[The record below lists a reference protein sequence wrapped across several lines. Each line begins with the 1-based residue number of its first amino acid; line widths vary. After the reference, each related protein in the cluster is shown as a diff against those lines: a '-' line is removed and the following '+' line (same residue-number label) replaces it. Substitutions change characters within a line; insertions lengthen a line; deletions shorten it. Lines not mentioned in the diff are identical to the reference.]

1 MASQL
6 LLATAAG
13 QPHLLRLAAASS
25 ATGSLVKEVGYALGA
40 LPPSGE
46 WLGEELVL
54 AAGDWL
60 LTVADLRALEPLL
73 LQNGLRLVR
82 LEAATPEG
90 LVAASSLGLPTHLQS
105 QDTEKAPGSLAN
117 KSPRPPVPQAPAL
130 TIHPG
135 TLRSGDHLQVE
146 GSVLLLGDV
155 NPGARISAAG
165 DVRVWGRLRGVAHAG
180 CLGNGQA
187 RIVALQ
193 LRPLQ
198 LRIAEAV
205 ARGPEDLPP
214 LGYAEQARLVAGAIA
229 IEPAEPIWGLPD
241 LEA

>member
-13 QPHLLRLAAASS
+13 EPHRLRLAS
-25 ATGSLVKEVGYALGA
+25 ATSAAGSLVAEVGYALGA
-40 LPPSGE
+40 LPPRGE
-46 WLGEELVL
+46 WLSEELVL
-54 AAGDWL
+54 ACGDWV
-60 LTVADLRALEPLL
+60 LTVADLRDLEPLL
-73 LQNGLRLVR
+73 LERGLRLARV
-82 LEAATPEG
+82 EAPAPEA
-90 LVAASSLGLPTHLQS
+90 LVAAASLGLVTQLQRPAEGAASAANDPAGPTAAQ
-105 QDTEKAPGSLAN
+105 G
-117 KSPRPPVPQAPAL
+117 L
-130 TIHPG
+130 TIHQG

-180 CLGNGQA
+180 CQGNRQA

-214 LGYAEQARLVAGAIA
+214 LGYAEQALLVAGAIA

-241 LEA
+241 

>member
-6 LLATAAG
+6 LLATAAS
-13 QPHLLRLAAASS
+13 QPHRLSLAAAAS
-25 ATGSLVKEVGYALGA
+25 ATGSLVAEVGYALGA
-40 LPPSGE
+40 LPPRGE
-46 WLGEELVL
+46 WLSEELVL
-54 AAGDWL
+54 ATGDWP
-60 LTVADLRALEPLL
+60 LTVADLRELEPLL
-73 LQNGLRLVR
+73 LRRGLRLVR
-82 LEAATPEG
+82 VEAPAPEA
-90 LVAASSLGLPTHLQS
+90 LVAAASLGVVTELQRPGDRAGAAAHAPT
-105 QDTEKAPGSLAN
+105 APTG
-117 KSPRPPVPQAPAL
+117 PQGLGL
-130 TIHPG
+130 TIHQG

-180 CLGNGQA
+180 CQGNHQA
-187 RIVALQ
+187 RIVAMQ

-214 LGYAEQARLVAGAIA
+214 RGYAEQALLVDGAIA

-241 LEA
+241 

>member
-6 LLATAAG
+6 LLATATG
-13 QPHLLRLAAASS
+13 EPHRLRLASATSS
-25 ATGSLVKEVGYALGA
+25 AGSLVAEVGYALGA
-40 LPPSGE
+40 LPPRGE
-46 WLGEELVL
+46 WLSEELVL
-54 AAGDWL
+54 ATGDWV
-60 LTVADLRALEPLL
+60 LTVADLRDLEPLL
-73 LQNGLRLVR
+73 LERGLRLARV
-82 LEAATPEG
+82 EAPAPEA
-90 LVAASSLGLPTHLQS
+90 LVAAASLGLVTQLQRPAEGAASAANEPAGPTAAQ
-105 QDTEKAPGSLAN
+105 G
-117 KSPRPPVPQAPAL
+117 L
-130 TIHPG
+130 TIHQG

-180 CLGNGQA
+180 CQGNRQA

-214 LGYAEQARLVAGAIA
+214 LGYAEQALLVADAIA

-241 LEA
+241 

>member
-6 LLATAAG
+6 LLATAAS
-13 QPHLLRLAAASS
+13 QPHRLSLAAAAS
-25 ATGSLVKEVGYALGA
+25 ATGSLVAEVGYALGA
-40 LPPSGE
+40 LPPRGE
-46 WLGEELVL
+46 WLSEELVL
-54 AAGDWL
+54 ATGDWP
-60 LTVADLRALEPLL
+60 LTVADLRELEPLL
-73 LQNGLRLVR
+73 LRRGLRLVR
-82 LEAATPEG
+82 VEAPAAEA
-90 LVAASSLGLPTHLQS
+90 LVAAASLGVVTQLQRPGDGAGAAAHEPTAP
-105 QDTEKAPGSLAN
+105 TE
-117 KSPRPPVPQAPAL
+117 PQGLGL
-130 TIHPG
+130 TIHQG

-180 CLGNGQA
+180 CQGNHQA
-187 RIVALQ
+187 RIVAMQ

-214 LGYAEQARLVAGAIA
+214 RGYAEQALLVDGAIA

-241 LEA
+241 

>member
-13 QPHLLRLAAASS
+13 EPHRLRLAS
-25 ATGSLVKEVGYALGA
+25 ATSAAGSLVAEVGYALGA
-40 LPPSGE
+40 LPPRGE
-46 WLGEELVL
+46 WLSEELVL
-54 AAGDWL
+54 ATGDWW
-60 LTVADLRALEPLL
+60 LTVADLRDLEPLL
-73 LQNGLRLVR
+73 LDRGLRLVR
-82 LEAATPEG
+82 VEAPAPEG
-90 LVAASSLGLPTHLQS
+90 LVAAASLGVMTQLQLSGDEARASAANEPAGPT
-105 QDTEKAPGSLAN
+105 A
-117 KSPRPPVPQAPAL
+117 PQAHGL
-130 TIHPG
+130 TIHRG

-180 CLGNGQA
+180 CQGNQQA

-214 LGYAEQARLVAGAIA
+214 LGYAEQALLVAGAIA

-241 LEA
+241 EGP

>member
-13 QPHLLRLAAASS
+13 EPHRLRLAS
-25 ATGSLVKEVGYALGA
+25 ATSAAGSLVAEVGYALGA
-40 LPPSGE
+40 LPPRGE
-46 WLGEELVL
+46 WLSEELVL
-54 AAGDWL
+54 ACGDWV
-60 LTVADLRALEPLL
+60 LTVADLRDLEPLL
-73 LQNGLRLVR
+73 LERGLRLARV
-82 LEAATPEG
+82 EAPAPEA
-90 LVAASSLGLPTHLQS
+90 LVAAASLGLVTQLQRPAEGAASAANEPAGPTAAQ
-105 QDTEKAPGSLAN
+105 G
-117 KSPRPPVPQAPAL
+117 L
-130 TIHPG
+130 TIHQG

-180 CLGNGQA
+180 CQGNRQA

-214 LGYAEQARLVAGAIA
+214 LGYAEQALLVAGAIA

-241 LEA
+241 

>member
-6 LLATAAG
+6 LLATATG
-13 QPHLLRLAAASS
+13 EPHRLRLAS
-25 ATGSLVKEVGYALGA
+25 ATSAAGSLVAEVGYALGA
-40 LPPSGE
+40 LPPRGE
-46 WLGEELVL
+46 WLSEELVL
-54 AAGDWL
+54 ACGDWV
-60 LTVADLRALEPLL
+60 LTVADLRDLEPLL
-73 LQNGLRLVR
+73 LERGLRLARV
-82 LEAATPEG
+82 EAPAPEA
-90 LVAASSLGLPTHLQS
+90 LVAAASLGLVTQLQRPAEGAASAANEPAGPTAAQ
-105 QDTEKAPGSLAN
+105 G
-117 KSPRPPVPQAPAL
+117 L
-130 TIHPG
+130 TIHQG

-180 CLGNGQA
+180 CQGNRQA

-214 LGYAEQARLVAGAIA
+214 LGYAEQALLVADAIA

-241 LEA
+241 

>member
-13 QPHLLRLAAASS
+13 EPHRLRLAS
-25 ATGSLVKEVGYALGA
+25 ATSAAGSLVAEVGYALGA
-40 LPPSGE
+40 LPPRGE
-46 WLGEELVL
+46 WLSEELVL
-54 AAGDWL
+54 ACGDWV
-60 LTVADLRALEPLL
+60 LTVADLRDLEPLL
-73 LQNGLRLVR
+73 LERGLRLVR
-82 LEAATPEG
+82 VEAPAPEA
-90 LVAASSLGLPTHLQS
+90 LVAAASLGLVTQLQRSGDEATASAANEPAGPT
-105 QDTEKAPGSLAN
+105 APLG
-117 KSPRPPVPQAPAL
+117 L
-130 TIHPG
+130 TIHQG

-180 CLGNGQA
+180 CQGNHQA

-214 LGYAEQARLVAGAIA
+214 LGYAEQALLVAGAIA

-241 LEA
+241 

>member
-6 LLATAAG
+6 LLATATG
-13 QPHLLRLAAASS
+13 EPHRLRLAS
-25 ATGSLVKEVGYALGA
+25 ATSAAGSLVAEVGYALGA
-40 LPPSGE
+40 LPPRGE
-46 WLGEELVL
+46 WLSEELVL
-54 AAGDWL
+54 ACGDWV
-60 LTVADLRALEPLL
+60 LTVADLRDLEPLL
-73 LQNGLRLVR
+73 LERGLRLARV
-82 LEAATPEG
+82 EAPAPEA
-90 LVAASSLGLPTHLQS
+90 LVAAASLGLVTQLQRPAEGAASAANEPAGPTAAQ
-105 QDTEKAPGSLAN
+105 G
-117 KSPRPPVPQAPAL
+117 L
-130 TIHPG
+130 TIHQG

-180 CLGNGQA
+180 CQGNRQA

-214 LGYAEQARLVAGAIA
+214 LGYAEQALLVAGAIA

-241 LEA
+241 

>member
-6 LLATAAG
+6 LLATATG
-13 QPHLLRLAAASS
+13 EPHRLRLASATSS
-25 ATGSLVKEVGYALGA
+25 AGSLVAEVGYALGA
-40 LPPSGE
+40 LPPRGE
-46 WLGEELVL
+46 WLSEELVL
-54 AAGDWL
+54 ACGDWV
-60 LTVADLRALEPLL
+60 LTVADLRDLEPLL
-73 LQNGLRLVR
+73 LERGLRLARV
-82 LEAATPEG
+82 EAPAPEA
-90 LVAASSLGLPTHLQS
+90 LVAAASLGLVTQLQRPAEGAASAANEPAGPTAAQ
-105 QDTEKAPGSLAN
+105 G
-117 KSPRPPVPQAPAL
+117 L
-130 TIHPG
+130 TIHQG

-180 CLGNGQA
+180 CQGNRQA

-214 LGYAEQARLVAGAIA
+214 LGYAEQAQLVADAIA

-241 LEA
+241 

>member
-1 MASQL
+1 
-6 LLATAAG
+6 
-13 QPHLLRLAAASS
+13 
-25 ATGSLVKEVGYALGA
+25 
-40 LPPSGE
+40 
-46 WLGEELVL
+46 
-54 AAGDWL
+54 
-60 LTVADLRALEPLL
+60 VADLRDLEPLL
-73 LQNGLRLVR
+73 LERGLRLVR
-82 LEAATPEG
+82 VEAPAPEA
-90 LVAASSLGLPTHLQS
+90 LVAAASLGLVTRLQRPGEGAAASAANEPAGPTAAQ
-105 QDTEKAPGSLAN
+105 G
-117 KSPRPPVPQAPAL
+117 L
-130 TIHPG
+130 TIHQG

-155 NPGARISAAG
+155 NPGARVSAAG

-180 CLGNGQA
+180 CEGNRQA

-214 LGYAEQARLVAGAIA
+214 LGYAEQALLVAGAIA

-241 LEA
+241 

>member
-6 LLATAAG
+6 LLATAAS
-13 QPHLLRLAAASS
+13 QPHRLSLAAAAS
-25 ATGSLVKEVGYALGA
+25 ATGSLVAEVGYALGA
-40 LPPSGE
+40 LPPRGE
-46 WLGEELVL
+46 WLSEELVL
-54 AAGDWL
+54 ATGDWP
-60 LTVADLRALEPLL
+60 LTVADLRELEPLL
-73 LQNGLRLVR
+73 LRRGLRLVR
-82 LEAATPEG
+82 VEAPAPEA
-90 LVAASSLGLPTHLQS
+90 LVAAASLGVVTQLQRPGDRAGAAAHEPT
-105 QDTEKAPGSLAN
+105 APTG
-117 KSPRPPVPQAPAL
+117 PQGLGL
-130 TIHPG
+130 TIHQG

-180 CLGNGQA
+180 CQGNHQA
-187 RIVALQ
+187 RIVAMQ

-214 LGYAEQARLVAGAIA
+214 RGYAEQALLVDGAIA

-241 LEA
+241 QGP

>member
-13 QPHLLRLAAASS
+13 QPHWLRLGAAASAS
-25 ATGSLVKEVGYALGA
+25 GSGVEEVGYALGA
-40 LPPSGE
+40 LPPNSE
-46 WLGEELVL
+46 PLGQELVL
-54 AAGDWL
+54 AAGDCL

-73 LQNGLRLVR
+73 LQNGLRLIRV
-82 LEAATPEG
+82 EAPAPEA
-90 LVAASSLGLPTHLQS
+90 LVAAASLGLVTQLH
-105 QDTEKAPGSLAN
+105 AAGSEAAQESLN
-117 KSPRPPVPQAPAL
+117 QEPACPKDPKTL
-130 TIHPG
+130 TIHQG

-165 DVRVWGRLRGVAHAG
+165 DVRVWGRLRGIAHAG
-180 CLGNGQA
+180 CQGNQQA

-214 LGYAEQARLVAGAIA
+214 LGYAEQAQLVAGAIA
-229 IEPAEPIWGLPD
+229 IEPAEPTWGLPD
-241 LEA
+241 LGP

>member
-6 LLATAAG
+6 LLATATG
-13 QPHLLRLAAASS
+13 EPHRLRLAS
-25 ATGSLVKEVGYALGA
+25 ATSAAGSLVAEVGYALGA
-40 LPPSGE
+40 LPPRGD
-46 WLGEELVL
+46 WLSEELVL
-54 AAGDWL
+54 ASGDWV

-73 LQNGLRLVR
+73 LERGLRLVR
-82 LEAATPEG
+82 VEAPAPEA
-90 LVAASSLGLPTHLQS
+90 LVAAASLGLVTQLQRPAEGAASAANEPAGPTAAQ
-105 QDTEKAPGSLAN
+105 G
-117 KSPRPPVPQAPAL
+117 L
-130 TIHPG
+130 TIHQG
-135 TLRSGDHLQVE
+135 TLRSGDHLQVD

-180 CLGNGQA
+180 CQGNGQA

-214 LGYAEQARLVAGAIA
+214 LGYAEQALLVAGAIA

-241 LEA
+241 

>member
-13 QPHLLRLAAASS
+13 EPHRLRLAAATS
-25 ATGSLVKEVGYALGA
+25 AAGSLVAEVGYALGA
-40 LPPSGE
+40 LPPRGE
-46 WLGEELVL
+46 WLSQELVL
-54 AAGDWL
+54 ACGDWV
-60 LTVADLRALEPLL
+60 LTVADLRDLEPLL
-73 LQNGLRLVR
+73 LERGLRLARV
-82 LEAATPEG
+82 EAPAPEA
-90 LVAASSLGLPTHLQS
+90 LVAAASLGLVTQLQRPAEGAASAANDPAGPTAAQ
-105 QDTEKAPGSLAN
+105 G
-117 KSPRPPVPQAPAL
+117 L
-130 TIHPG
+130 TIHQG

-180 CLGNGQA
+180 CQGNRQA

-214 LGYAEQARLVAGAIA
+214 LGYAEQALLVAGAIA

-241 LEA
+241 

>member
-13 QPHLLRLAAASS
+13 EPHRLRLAS
-25 ATGSLVKEVGYALGA
+25 ATSAAGSLVAEVGYALGA
-40 LPPSGE
+40 LPPRGE
-46 WLGEELVL
+46 WLSEELVL
-54 AAGDWL
+54 ACGDWV
-60 LTVADLRALEPLL
+60 LTVADLRDLEPLL
-73 LQNGLRLVR
+73 LERGLRLARV
-82 LEAATPEG
+82 EAPAPEA
-90 LVAASSLGLPTHLQS
+90 LVAAASLGLVTQLQRPAEGAASAANEPAGPTAAQ
-105 QDTEKAPGSLAN
+105 G
-117 KSPRPPVPQAPAL
+117 L
-130 TIHPG
+130 TIHQG

-180 CLGNGQA
+180 CQGNRQA

-214 LGYAEQARLVAGAIA
+214 LGYAEQALLVADAIA

-241 LEA
+241 

>member
-6 LLATAAG
+6 LLATATG
-13 QPHLLRLAAASS
+13 EPHRLRLAS
-25 ATGSLVKEVGYALGA
+25 ATSAAGSLVAEVGYALGA
-40 LPPSGE
+40 LPPRGE
-46 WLGEELVL
+46 WLSEELVL
-54 AAGDWL
+54 ACGDWV
-60 LTVADLRALEPLL
+60 LTVADLRDLEPLL
-73 LQNGLRLVR
+73 LERGLRLARV
-82 LEAATPEG
+82 EAPAPEA
-90 LVAASSLGLPTHLQS
+90 LVAAASLGLVTQLQRPAEGAASAANDPAGPTAAQ
-105 QDTEKAPGSLAN
+105 G
-117 KSPRPPVPQAPAL
+117 L
-130 TIHPG
+130 TIHQG

-180 CLGNGQA
+180 CQGNRQA

-214 LGYAEQARLVAGAIA
+214 LGYAEQALLVAGAIA

-241 LEA
+241 

>member
-13 QPHLLRLAAASS
+13 EPHRLRLTS
-25 ATGSLVKEVGYALGA
+25 ATSAAGSLVAEVGYALGA
-40 LPPSGE
+40 LPTRGE
-46 WLGEELVL
+46 WLSEELVL
-54 AAGDWL
+54 ASGDWV
-60 LTVADLRALEPLL
+60 LTVADLRDLEPLL
-73 LQNGLRLVR
+73 LERGLRLVR
-82 LEAATPEG
+82 VEAPAPEA
-90 LVAASSLGLPTHLQS
+90 LVAAASLGLVTQLQ
-105 QDTEKAPGSLAN
+105 
-117 KSPRPPVPQAPAL
+117 RPAEGAASAAKEPAGATAAQGL
-130 TIHPG
+130 TIHQG

-155 NPGARISAAG
+155 NPGARVSAAG

-180 CLGNGQA
+180 CQGNRQA

-214 LGYAEQARLVAGAIA
+214 LGYAEQALLVAGAIA
-229 IEPAEPIWGLPD
+229 IEPAQPIWGLPD
-241 LEA
+241 

>member
-13 QPHLLRLAAASS
+13 QPHRLRLAAATS
-25 ATGSLVKEVGYALGA
+25 ATGSLVAEVGYALGA
-40 LPPSGE
+40 LPPRGE
-46 WLGEELVL
+46 WLSEELVL
-54 AAGDWL
+54 ATGDWL
-60 LTVADLRALEPLL
+60 LTAADLRELEPLL
-73 LQNGLRLVR
+73 MQRGLRLVR
-82 LEAATPEG
+82 VEAPVPEA
-90 LVAASSLGLPTHLQS
+90 LVAASSLGVVTQLQRPGDGAAAAHEPTAP
-105 QDTEKAPGSLAN
+105 TE
-117 KSPRPPVPQAPAL
+117 PQVLGL
-130 TIHPG
+130 TIHQG

-180 CLGNGQA
+180 CQGNQLA

-214 LGYAEQARLVAGAIA
+214 LGYAEQALLVDGAIA

-241 LEA
+241 

>member
-6 LLATAAG
+6 LLAAAAG
-13 QPHLLRLAAASS
+13 EPHRLRLAS
-25 ATGSLVKEVGYALGA
+25 ATSAAGSLVAEVGYALGA
-40 LPPSGE
+40 LPPRGE
-46 WLGEELVL
+46 WLSQELVL
-54 AAGDWL
+54 ACGDWV
-60 LTVADLRALEPLL
+60 LTVADLRDLEPLL
-73 LQNGLRLVR
+73 LERGLRLVR
-82 LEAATPEG
+82 VEAPAPEA
-90 LVAASSLGLPTHLQS
+90 LVAAASLGLVTQLQRPAEGAASAANDPAGPTAAQ
-105 QDTEKAPGSLAN
+105 G
-117 KSPRPPVPQAPAL
+117 L
-130 TIHPG
+130 TIHQG

-180 CLGNGQA
+180 CQGNRQA

-214 LGYAEQARLVAGAIA
+214 LGYAEQALLVAGAIA

-241 LEA
+241 

>member
-6 LLATAAG
+6 LLAAAAG
-13 QPHLLRLAAASS
+13 EPHRLRLAS
-25 ATGSLVKEVGYALGA
+25 ATSAAGSLVAEVGYALGA
-40 LPPSGE
+40 LPPRGE
-46 WLGEELVL
+46 WLSQELVL
-54 AAGDWL
+54 ACGDWV
-60 LTVADLRALEPLL
+60 LTVADLRDLEPLL
-73 LQNGLRLVR
+73 LERGLRLVR
-82 LEAATPEG
+82 VEAPAPEA
-90 LVAASSLGLPTHLQS
+90 LVAAASLGLVTQLQRPAEGAASAANDPAGPTAAQ
-105 QDTEKAPGSLAN
+105 G
-117 KSPRPPVPQAPAL
+117 L
-130 TIHPG
+130 TIHQG

-155 NPGARISAAG
+155 NPGARLSAAG

-180 CLGNGQA
+180 CQGNRQA

-214 LGYAEQARLVAGAIA
+214 LGYAEQALLVAGAIA

-241 LEA
+241 

>member
-13 QPHLLRLAAASS
+13 EPHRLRLAS
-25 ATGSLVKEVGYALGA
+25 ATSAAGSLVAEVGYALGA
-40 LPPSGE
+40 LPARGE
-46 WLGEELVL
+46 WLSEELVL
-54 AAGDWL
+54 ATGDWV
-60 LTVADLRALEPLL
+60 LTVADLRDLEPLL
-73 LQNGLRLVR
+73 LERGLRLVR
-82 LEAATPEG
+82 VEAPAPEA
-90 LVAASSLGLPTHLQS
+90 LVAAASLGLVTQLQRPAEGAAS
-105 QDTEKAPGSLAN
+105 AANDPAGLTAAQD
-117 KSPRPPVPQAPAL
+117 L
-130 TIHPG
+130 TIHQG

-180 CLGNGQA
+180 CQGNRQA

-214 LGYAEQARLVAGAIA
+214 LGYAEQALLVAGAIA

-241 LEA
+241 WGTSD

>member
-6 LLATAAG
+6 LLATATG
-13 QPHLLRLAAASS
+13 EPHRLRLAS
-25 ATGSLVKEVGYALGA
+25 ATSAAGSLVAEVGYALGA
-40 LPPSGE
+40 LPPRGE
-46 WLGEELVL
+46 WLSEELVL
-54 AAGDWL
+54 ACGDWV
-60 LTVADLRALEPLL
+60 LTVADLRDLEPLL
-73 LQNGLRLVR
+73 LERGLRLARV
-82 LEAATPEG
+82 EAPAPEA
-90 LVAASSLGLPTHLQS
+90 LVAAASLGLVTQLQRPAEGAASAANDPAGPTAAQ
-105 QDTEKAPGSLAN
+105 G
-117 KSPRPPVPQAPAL
+117 L
-130 TIHPG
+130 TIHQG

-180 CLGNGQA
+180 CQGNRQA

-214 LGYAEQARLVAGAIA
+214 LGYAEQALLVADAIA

-241 LEA
+241 

>member
-6 LLATAAG
+6 LLATATG
-13 QPHLLRLAAASS
+13 EPHRLRLAS
-25 ATGSLVKEVGYALGA
+25 ATSAAGSLVAEVGYALGA
-40 LPPSGE
+40 LPPRGE
-46 WLGEELVL
+46 WLSEELVL
-54 AAGDWL
+54 ACGDWV
-60 LTVADLRALEPLL
+60 LTVADLRDLEPLL
-73 LQNGLRLVR
+73 LERGLRLVR
-82 LEAATPEG
+82 VEAPAPEA
-90 LVAASSLGLPTHLQS
+90 LVAAASLGLVTQLQRPAEGAASAANDPAGPTAAQ
-105 QDTEKAPGSLAN
+105 G
-117 KSPRPPVPQAPAL
+117 L
-130 TIHPG
+130 TIHQG

-180 CLGNGQA
+180 CQGNRQA

-214 LGYAEQARLVAGAIA
+214 LGYAEQALLVAGAIA

-241 LEA
+241 